1 MPLRPYRL
9 RDDFMT
15 SDPSDEPLHQ
25 GLRVDQI
32 EVEGLPGLKLSI
44 MTSYSTAHYIMSRD
58 EARQLS
64 RWLKGHSRSGF
75 RKWLRT
81 LLGQEPAPE
90 TDRQIYERGMREGLR
105 QAAELIEGNTILE
118 IVAGSSVIIP
128 KSKRACADSDD
139 EQPQNPW
146 GKFLREQADIV
157 DENLKRSGTGVWL
170 AQKPDR

>member
-1 MPLRPYRL
+1 MQRHTERCG
-9 RDDFMT
+9 RDC
-15 SDPSDEPLHQ
+15 LH
-25 GLRVDQI
+25 
-32 EVEGLPGLKLSI
+32 E
-44 MTSYSTAHYIMSRD
+44 
-58 EARQLS
+58 
-64 RWLKGHSRSGF
+64 WLKGHSKSGF
-75 RKWLRT
+75 RRRLRI

-157 DENLKRSGTGVWL
+157 DENLKRSGIGVWL
-170 AQKPDR
+170 A